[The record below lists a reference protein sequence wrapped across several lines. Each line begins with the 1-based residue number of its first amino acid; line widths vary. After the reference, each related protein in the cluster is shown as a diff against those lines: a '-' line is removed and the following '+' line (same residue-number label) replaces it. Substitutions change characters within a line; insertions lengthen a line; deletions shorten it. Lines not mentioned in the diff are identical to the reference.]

1 MAINHTRILLF
12 FVFVASGFTGLI
24 YESIWS
30 HYLKLFLGH
39 AAYAQALVL
48 AIFMGGMAIGAWL
61 TARHVFRWSNL
72 LLIYAAIELIIGLFG
87 IGFHQIFE
95 YILSLSFDYI
105 IPSLEHPTA
114 VYIYKWAVGTIL
126 ILPQSILLGMTF
138 PLMSNGLIRLL
149 PGTQGA
155 TLSMLYFCNSIG
167 AAIGVLVSGFYLIES
182 VGLPGTVLTAGLV
195 NIGLAIVIYRV
206 AKNKPRPALKP
217 IIDSPYNFPIFFLVA
232 AFITGVASFI
242 YELAWIRMLSMVLG
256 ASTHSFELML
266 SAFITG
272 LAFGGLWIYRRID
285 NFNSPIRVVGV
296 VQILMGVFALATI
309 PLYSFTFDLMGF
321 FMQAL
326 GRTESSYQLFT
337 FSSHLLALLVM
348 LPTTFCAGMTL
359 PLFTFILLK
368 RGYGEKSIGYTYAS
382 NTLGAIVGVGFT
394 IYIGLPILGLKNS
407 IILGSSLDIILGIC
421 LIIFFTPTLKYKIMA
436 VPALLLITSII
447 SILLWSNFDVHRM
460 AGGVFRHGIIKHA
473 DNIKVLFHKDG
484 KTASISVL
492 KGNLFN
498 DDGEP
503 LVDAQPVSITTNGKP
518 EASIIM
524 GNNLQRK
531 EAGDEITMVLAGLIP
546 LSIHPQTKTVANIGM
561 GSGLTTHTLLSS
573 PYINRVDTI
582 EIESAMVEGANY
594 FRPRV
599 ERAYSDARS
608 HIYIEDAKTFFST
621 HNKKYD
627 LIISEPSNPW
637 VSGVSSLFSV
647 EFYKRMTNYLED
659 DGMMVQWLNLY
670 EISPPLI
677 FSVLKALTSHFSNF
691 AIYFTDN
698 SNMLII
704 ARNGGAVGLPKEEIF
719 DHINIQEDLA
729 SINLNNIHDI
739 HARFI
744 GNDETLLPLINN
756 YNVVTNSDYFPILD
770 LNAPRD
776 RFMGQTGDSFNA
788 IKRVPLPIIKM
799 ILPGH
804 DIIDSE
810 KVSKYKSYQFSLNTA
825 AARNLVH
832 YIKNKPVITDDL
844 TTYGVGNLEFLMR
857 LAKTCEAHIYP
868 EMWINNFYKLIIITV
883 PYLQDNQ
890 LVTILNAITPD
901 CDNKMSEQQTMWI
914 ALYKS
919 FINTNAE
926 EIVKYSEALLNSSDT
941 LSNHQKQ
948 YLFSVHVLGLA
959 VIGDPQVKSFWD
971 KHVTQLFNNKPIPL
985 WISMLYTLGL
995 NNIQ

>member
-1 MAINHTRILLF
+1 MTINHTRILLF
-12 FVFVASGFTGLI
+12 FLFVASGFTGLI

-61 TARHVFRWSNL
+61 TARHIFRWSNL

-285 NFNSPIRVVGV
+285 NFNSPIQVGGV

-309 PLYSFTFDLMGF
+309 PLYNFTFDLMGF

-326 GRTESSYQLFT
+326 ARTESSYQLFT

-447 SILLWSNFDVHRM
+447 SILLWSNFDTHRM
-460 AGGVFRHGIIKHA
+460 ASGVFRTEVVKLNDHH
-473 DNIKVLFHKDG
+473 KVLFHKDG
-484 KTASISVL
+484 KTAS
-492 KGNLFN
+492 
-498 DDGEP
+498 
-503 LVDAQPVSITTNGKP
+503 VS
-518 EASIIM
+518 
-524 GNNLQRK
+524 
-531 EAGDEITMVLAGLIP
+531 
-546 LSIHPQTKTVANIGM
+546 
-561 GSGLTTHTLLSS
+561 
-573 PYINRVDTI
+573 
-582 EIESAMVEGANY
+582 
-594 FRPRV
+594 
-599 ERAYSDARS
+599 
-608 HIYIEDAKTFFST
+608 
-621 HNKKYD
+621 
-627 LIISEPSNPW
+627 
-637 VSGVSSLFSV
+637 
-647 EFYKRMTNYLED
+647 
-659 DGMMVQWLNLY
+659 
-670 EISPPLI
+670 
-677 FSVLKALTSHFSNF
+677 
-691 AIYFTDN
+691 
-698 SNMLII
+698 
-704 ARNGGAVGLPKEEIF
+704 
-719 DHINIQEDLA
+719 
-729 SINLNNIHDI
+729 
-739 HARFI
+739 
-744 GNDETLLPLINN
+744 
-756 YNVVTNSDYFPILD
+756 
-770 LNAPRD
+770 
-776 RFMGQTGDSFNA
+776 
-788 IKRVPLPIIKM
+788 
-799 ILPGH
+799 
-804 DIIDSE
+804 
-810 KVSKYKSYQFSLNTA
+810 
-825 AARNLVH
+825 
-832 YIKNKPVITDDL
+832 
-844 TTYGVGNLEFLMR
+844 
-857 LAKTCEAHIYP
+857 
-868 EMWINNFYKLIIITV
+868 
-883 PYLQDNQ
+883 
-890 LVTILNAITPD
+890 
-901 CDNKMSEQQTMWI
+901 
-914 ALYKS
+914 
-919 FINTNAE
+919 
-926 EIVKYSEALLNSSDT
+926 
-941 LSNHQKQ
+941 
-948 YLFSVHVLGLA
+948 
-959 VIGDPQVKSFWD
+959 
-971 KHVTQLFNNKPIPL
+971 VTQ
-985 WISMLYTLGL
+985 
-995 NNIQ
+995 